1 MNVQD
6 EDGAER
12 VDGGGGGGGGGGDED
27 GVSQREKGK
36 FFRRPLPIPSM
47 QSQRAVA
54 ERAVK
59 RAKDALGTAMDDLGL
74 TPPPVSRMCYINKA
88 VSARYARY
96 QYIRTSRY
104 VLHELNP
111 FQSCKLFSTLKSE

>member
-12 VDGGGGGGGGGGDED
+12 VDGGGVEDED
-27 GVSQREKGK
+27 GASQREKGK

-59 RAKDALGTAMDDLGL
+59 RAKYALGTAMDDLGL
-74 TPPPVSRMCYINKA
+74 TPPPVGKMCYSHSA
-88 VSARYARY
+88 V
-96 QYIRTSRY
+96 
-104 VLHELNP
+104 
-111 FQSCKLFSTLKSE
+111 